1 MFNQTDLD
9 EREELP
15 APFCLEKHNF
25 NPHDCM
31 GDFDYVNGKPN
42 VIQKAPGVFYD
53 KCGRKVNEKGWY
65 IQSTQLGHII
75 DKDGRKK
82 FDRKQLVSSR
92 FVDLPKLYNYSGK
105 RFDIRDVMGEFEKDQ
120 HGNI

>member
-53 KCGRKVNEKGWY
+53 
-65 IQSTQLGHII
+65 
-75 DKDGRKK
+75 
-82 FDRKQLVSSR
+82 
-92 FVDLPKLYNYSGK
+92 GK